1 MFILSEKVKPLQ
13 WLFFLMA
20 FVGVVIVRQG
30 TLDLQWST
38 LGVALLGSLGAGFAY
53 TWVRKLR
60 STEHPLTIVFYFP
73 LVTIPIIGPFA
84 IYNWKTP
91 ALIDL
96 PFILAIGVFTQLAQV
111 QMTKAFSLAQASDI
125 GIMNYLG
132 VVYAF
137 LMGIFIFNETYS
149 TMSLVGVMF
158 IVFSVIFAT
167 QYGVKKHSKS

>member
-1 MFILSEKVKPLQ
+1 M
-13 WLFFLMA
+13 
-20 FVGVVIVRQG
+20 
-30 TLDLQWST
+30 
-38 LGVALLGSLGAGFAY
+38 
-53 TWVRKLR
+53 
-60 STEHPLTIVFYFP
+60 
-73 LVTIPIIGPFA
+73 
-84 IYNWKTP
+84 
-91 ALIDL
+91 DL

-137 LMGIFIFNETYS
+137 LMGVFIFNETYT